1 MVEHTTTVQVRWGD
15 ADPAGIAF
23 YPRFFEWYD
32 IGTEALFDSLGLTW
46 AEAFPRY
53 GIVGVPILEAGS
65 RFVAP
70 VRYGDAVAVR
80 TRVDWVRE
88 KTFRVEHELSVGGR
102 LCAEGFE
109 VRAWVARP
117 EAPGARPPRPAHPA
131 RGRREAPRSAG
142 ALALAA
148 TLDMQVLDLAGDRR
162 PRRLALHPQ
171 EARLAP
177 LQRHDLRRA

>member
-1 MVEHTTTVQVRWGD
+1 VLEHTTTVQVRWGD

-32 IGTEALFDSLGLTW
+32 IGTEALFASLGLTW

-65 RFVAP
+65 RFVSP

-80 TRVDWVRE
+80 TRVAWVRA
-88 KTFRVEHELSVGGR
+88 KTFRVEHELSVEGR

-109 VRAWVARP
+109 VRAWV
-117 EAPGARPPRPAHPA
+117 
-131 RGRREAPRSAG
+131 GRREGPDASLRALPLPPEVSAKLLG
-142 ALALAA
+142 
-148 TLDMQVLDLAGDRR
+148 QAG
-162 PRRLALHPQ
+162 P
-171 EARLAP
+171 
-177 LQRHDLRRA
+177 

>member
-1 MVEHTTTVQVRWGD
+1 MLRSGAMVEHTTTVQVRWGD

-32 IGTEALFDSLGLTW
+32 IGTEALFASLGLPW

-53 GIVGVPILEAGS
+53 GIAGVPILEAGS
-65 RFVAP
+65 RFVSP

-80 TRVDWVRE
+80 TRVAWVRE

-102 LCAEGFE
+102 RCAEGFE

-117 EAPGARPPRPAHPA
+117 DAPGVPLRALPIPPDVAA
-131 RGRREAPRSAG
+131 KLRGPTPTA
-142 ALALAA
+142 
-148 TLDMQVLDLAGDRR
+148 
-162 PRRLALHPQ
+162 
-171 EARLAP
+171 
-177 LQRHDLRRA
+177 

>member
-1 MVEHTTTVQVRWGD
+1 VLEHTTTVQVRWGD

-32 IGTEALFDSLGLTW
+32 IGTEALFASVGLTW

-80 TRVDWVRE
+80 TRVAWVRVR
-88 KTFRVEHELSVGGR
+88 TFRVEHALSVGDR
-102 LCAEGFE
+102 RCAEGFE
-109 VRAWVARP
+109 IRAWVARP
-117 EAPGARPPRPAHPA
+117 ETPGARLRALPIPPEVASRLRGEGLPGRPTPSPPTA
-131 RGRREAPRSAG
+131 
-142 ALALAA
+142 
-148 TLDMQVLDLAGDRR
+148 
-162 PRRLALHPQ
+162 
-171 EARLAP
+171 
-177 LQRHDLRRA
+177 